1 MRIAKKI
8 VQLRVPI
15 LVLAVLLLIPSV
27 FGMANTR
34 INYDMLTYL
43 PEDMETVVG
52 QDALMKD
59 FGKGAFSLI
68 VIEDMQSEEVSRLR
82 KSIERV
88 DHVDSV
94 IWYDSLMDVSIPMEL
109 LPEKVYK
116 AFNAGNATLMAVF
129 FDSSTSADVTMDAVA
144 EIRGIC
150 GKQCFVAGM
159 SALVLD
165 LKNLCEKEEPV
176 YVALAVVLA
185 RCCWTAGLRRW
196 FS

>member
-27 FGMANTR
+27 FGMAKTR

-68 VIEDMQSEEVSRLR
+68 VIEDMQPEEVSRLR
-82 KSIERV
+82 KSIESV

-129 FDSSTSADVTMDAVA
+129 FDSSTSADVTMD
-144 EIRGIC
+144 
-150 GKQCFVAGM
+150 
-159 SALVLD
+159 
-165 LKNLCEKEEPV
+165 
-176 YVALAVVLA
+176 
-185 RCCWTAGLRRW
+185 
-196 FS
+196 